1 MIDFNKTFSNKN
13 FEEYKVLT
21 NKLIPLKDGKI
32 VSIAYSYK
40 KIYIYD
46 RNFQI
51 ITVLKF
57 DKSLF
62 DAIQLKTKEIVFL
75 LTTSEVFIYNHKTF
89 KFLSKTKL
97 INSNKIRPE
106 RMFEL
111 SNSNIVFIYSDS
123 NLIEIYKKN
132 RNNTIELIKQIKTKY
147 DNYSA
152 CEINNNNIAYNCSP
166 NYKSDHH
173 MVCFTHNDKYIK
185 DLFLT
190 CSKDSLYYFKEKYL
204 IALGIFEI
212 YIIDLNEYKL
222 IHKFKVENKYFYYKY
237 KTLCLI
243 NDFLI
248 IPGIKN
254 KIFLLNWKENDKNLE
269 FVNSFNFDDSP
280 KSPGFEEEEELNKWY
295 FNKND
300 RILFLNKKIYVYGM
314 QGKKCKDDEYALCFD
329 VISKDS
335 NK

>member
-1 MIDFNKTFSNKN
+1 MIDFNITFSNINCKK
-13 FEEYKVLT
+13 YKVLAD
-21 NKLIPLKDGKI
+21 KLIPLKDGKI
-32 VSIAYSYK
+32 LSI
-40 KIYIYD
+40 IYNNKVVHIYD
-46 RNFQI
+46 KNFQI
-51 ITVLKF
+51 ITILKL
-57 DKSLF
+57 KNNLS
-62 DAIQLKTKEIVFL
+62 DAIQLKTKEILLL
-75 LTTSEVFIYNHKTF
+75 LTGELLIYNHKTF
-89 KFLSKTKL
+89 KLLSKTK
-97 INSNKIRPE
+97 ITKKYNVVPE

-111 SNSNIVFIYSDS
+111 SNSNIVFCYSSS
-123 NLIEIYKKN
+123 NLIEIYKKKK
-132 RNNTIELIKQIKTKY
+132 NNNIELIKQILTNY
-147 DNYSA
+147 DSYSA

-166 NYKSDHH
+166 NYILNNYFIYFS
-173 MVCFTHNDKYIK
+173 HNDKYIK
-185 DLFLT
+185 DLSL
-190 CSKDSLYYFKEKYL
+190 SNSRDSLYYFKEKYL
-204 IALGIFEI
+204 IVLGFFEI

-314 QGKKCKDDEYALCFD
+314 KGKKCKDDEYALCFD